1 MRIIILVII
10 LLQSIVSFAQTIS
23 VKQDSTGD
31 FIHIQ
36 NAINSSNDSDTV
48 LVWPGTYYE
57 NVVLNGK
64 NITLASLFL
73 TLGDSSYKQT
83 TIIDG
88 SNEDACISINDYET
102 NVLVYGL
109 TLQHG
114 SDTLDQFSWSCN
126 GGGIRIGGDYV
137 AVEATIS
144 DCIIKDNQSKKG
156 YGGGIYINNSS
167 VEILNCEIL
176 NNSARTSGGGIFCE
190 YSSLFLSN
198 TNVTNNFAQKSGGGI
213 VVGRSVITTMDSINR
228 CNVYLNYASQGNDFG
243 FFNEGKYFKF
253 VVDTFTVANPSY
265 FFNYVSHNEDTVE
278 LDILHG
284 KIEPFDG
291 DLFVDPVNGNNENS
305 GTNTDSALK
314 TAAFALTKIKID
326 SIKKNTIHLA
336 NGIYSDTANNEK
348 LPLNLRPFINIKG
361 ESMEGAVLDG
371 RYKTL
376 MLRGN
381 WGITDYSVKNLTLW
395 RGQKADYE
403 NYFLNTN
410 AFGKFYWENE
420 NIVFDSLIIDD
431 ARCMEGRRAFG
442 IYASSNVMVTNSIF
456 RNIVG
461 ARALQLSTWNFED
474 SVWVNNCKFENNHYD
489 PDHPENLLMGGGI
502 MTGGSYGVVIVNNSL
517 FNNNSTNSITASRLQ
532 LFVNNCTFVNSP
544 TNYSFHMGA
553 IDLHVYNT
561 IFVNNGMPQIYI
573 GPMEPNDPE
582 SVAEFHNSLIEG
594 GEEEMYIAGETI
606 LHYDETNTEKDP
618 IFLNLWGDPY
628 MISDGSPCIDAGTLA
643 KLPAFLKLPEKDL
656 AGNPRIVGDSI
667 DMGAYEWN
675 PTIVGFHNIGP
686 NANKKENLLK
696 AWPNP
701 FSWETTIAINNR
713 LGEKCE
719 VEIFDNYGN
728 LVKNI
733 ISTSIKGKEEIL
745 WYGDDNNGN
754 PLPAGVYHVVM
765 FSGESEVESLKLV
778 RR

>member
-1 MRIIILVII
+1 MKGIIFIII
-10 LLQSIVSFAQTIS
+10 LLQTIDSFAQTIT

-48 LVWPGTYYE
+48 LVWPGTYSE

-88 SNEDACISINDYET
+88 SMEDACISIVDYET

-114 SDTLDQFSWSCN
+114 SDTLGQFNWSCN
-126 GGGIRIGGDYV
+126 GGGIRIGNESV

-144 DCIIKDNQSKKG
+144 DCIIMNNQAEKG
-156 YGGGIYINNSS
+156 KGGGVYIYNST
-167 VEILNCEIL
+167 VDILNCKIL
-176 NNSARTSGGGIFCE
+176 NNNAIKSGGGVYCRF
-190 YSSLFLSN
+190 SNLFLSN
-198 TNVTNNFAQKSGGGI
+198 TDVIGNFAQKSGGGLFFT
-213 VVGRSVITTMDSINR
+213 RSEITMDSINR
-228 CNVYLNYASQGNDFG
+228 CNVYLNYSANSNDFG
-243 FFNEGKYFKF
+243 FSGIGKYFNF
-253 VVDTFTVANPSY
+253 IVDTFTVVEPA
-265 FFNYVSHNEDTVE
+265 FLFNYGHMFEDTVD

-284 KIEPFDG
+284 KIEPYDG
-291 DLFVDPVNGNNENS
+291 DLFVDPVNGNNDNS
-305 GTNTDSALK
+305 GTSTDSALK
-314 TAAFALTKIKID
+314 TIVLALTKIKVD
-326 SIKKNTIHLA
+326 SLKKNTIHLA

-361 ESMEGAVLDG
+361 ESMEGVILDG

-381 WGITDYSVKNLTLW
+381 WGITDYSMKNLTLW
-395 RGQKADYE
+395 RGQEADYE
-403 NYFLNTN
+403 RVSLNTN

-431 ARCMEGRRAFG
+431 ARCYQGEDAFG
-442 IYASSNVMVTNSIF
+442 IYASSNVKISNSIF
-456 RNIVG
+456 KNIVG
-461 ARALQLSTWNFED
+461 ERALNLATWNFED
-474 SVWVNNCKFENNHYD
+474 SIWVNNCKFENNQYD
-489 PDHPENLLMGGGI
+489 PDHPNHLLMGGGI
-502 MTGGSYGVVIVNNSL
+502 RPGGASGIIVINNSL
-517 FNNNSTNSITASRLQ
+517 FNNNSTNTILGSRGQ
-532 LFVNNCTFVNSP
+532 LFVNNCTFADNP
-544 TNYSFHMGA
+544 LPYSFYFQGSN
-553 IDLHVYNT
+553 LHVYNS
-561 IFVNNGMPQIYI
+561 IFTGNNMPQIYI
-573 GPMEPNDPE
+573 GPIEGIE

-606 LHYDETNTEKDP
+606 LHYDETNTENDP

-643 KLPAFLKLPEKDL
+643 KLPSFLRLPDKDL

-675 PTIVGFHNIGP
+675 PTIVGFNDIGP
-686 NANKKENLLK
+686 NANKKESLLK

-701 FSWETTIAINNR
+701 FSWETTIVINNR
-713 LGEKCE
+713 LGEKYE
-719 VEIFDNYGN
+719 VEIYDNYGK
-728 LVKNI
+728 LVKYI

-754 PLPAGVYHVVM
+754 PMPAGIYHVVM
-765 FSGESEVESLKLV
+765 FSGEREVESLKLV
-778 RR
+778 KK